1 MYIYKVDVSWNEPGS
16 MWEEATYRHCI
27 RRMRKR
33 KMTIELLL
41 ADKEGE
47 HTGRHE
53 MLLMNHVF

>member
-1 MYIYKVDVSWNEPGS
+1 
-16 MWEEATYRHCI
+16 MWEEDTYRYYI

-33 KMTIELLL
+33 KMTIEFLL

-47 HTGRHE
+47 HTGRDE

>member
-1 MYIYKVDVSWNEPGS
+1 

-47 HTGRHE
+47 DTGRDE
-53 MLLMNHVF
+53 MLFMNHVF